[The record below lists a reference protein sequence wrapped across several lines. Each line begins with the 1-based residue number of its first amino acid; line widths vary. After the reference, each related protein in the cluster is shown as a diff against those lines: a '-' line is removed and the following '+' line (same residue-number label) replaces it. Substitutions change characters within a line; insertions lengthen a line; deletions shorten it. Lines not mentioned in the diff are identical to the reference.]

1 MVSNVTSVTA
11 APARTSA
18 PPVPRNNL
26 GSSAS
31 VPAGKDAAAAGKT
44 LPQEAPPPPPVVD
57 VERAVE
63 RLNELMSSTQRSLR
77 FKVDEG
83 SGRTIITVINETT
96 KEIVRQIPSEEVLA
110 VSQTLEELGSLIDAR
125 A

>member
-1 MVSNVTSVTA
+1 MVGNVTSVTA

-18 PPVPRNNL
+18 PPVPRNDS
-26 GSSAS
+26 GS
-31 VPAGKDAAAAGKT
+31 GAAAGKEAAAGGKD
-44 LPQEAPPPPPVVD
+44 LPQAAPPPPPVVD
-57 VERAVE
+57 VDRAVE
-63 RLNELMSSTQRSLR
+63 RLNELMSNTQRMLR
-77 FKVDEG
+77 FRVDEG

-96 KEIVRQIPSEEVLA
+96 KEIVRQIPAEEVLA